1 MTTLTRPSMNTK
13 GFTLIELLVVIAI
26 ISILATIAVP
36 SIIQFLLKGNNAK
49 AISEINNTDTVLI
62 SMLTDARKQN
72 FLHFL
77 DDGSRAAVLAE
88 LDFIYDPLNPDGFS
102 SAAFLQESFDIMF
115 YELLRRGKE
124 ADLTQTGWNLDPQV
138 RSKLGT
144 SYFEELG
151 NDPWGERY
159 HFWLGPIRKRWPQ
172 LIRSYRTDGVNS
184 FDYSP
189 LPYMFDQSQRDFEQ
203 NLLPGQ
209 PNVDKYV
216 GYPAPRGKPVYIWSA
231 GANLRTD
238 SILAISFASGIY
250 QDFEFAGGGDDI
262 NNWDSA
268 RGWEDAPEA

>member
-36 SIIQFLLKGNNAK
+36 NIIKFLTKGNNAK
-49 AISEINNTDTVLI
+49 AISEINNADTVLI

-72 FLHFL
+72 FLDFL
-77 DDGSRAAVLAE
+77 NDGSRSAVLEE
-88 LDFIYDPLNPDGFS
+88 LEFINDTLNPDFTR
-102 SAAFLQESFDIMF
+102 AAALQGAFDIMF

-124 ADLTQTGWNLDPQV
+124 ADLSDIGWDLDPQV

-151 NDPWGERY
+151 NDPWNERY
-159 HFWLGPIRKRWPQ
+159 HFWIGPIRRRWPV

-184 FDYSP
+184 FNYSSP
-189 LPYMFDQSQRDFEQ
+189 VPYMFDQAQRNFEQ
-203 NLLPGQ
+203 DLLPGQ
-209 PNVDKYV
+209 PNVDNYA
-216 GYPAPRGKPVYIWSA
+216 GYPAPRDKPVYMWSA
-231 GANLRTD
+231 GANLVTD
-238 SILAISFASGIY
+238 SLLAISAASGFY
-250 QDFEFAGGGDDI
+250 QDPEFAGGGDDI

-268 RGWEDAPEA
+268 GGWEDAPDI